1 MYLKTTI
8 LKLIFISCI
17 SLFIV
22 ACRPNEQTGN
32 TSKVNV
38 EKITATIQ
46 ELSQAIEK
54 NPDDA
59 ELYYQRGTR
68 YFDEKLLDRA
78 LADMDDA
85 IKYAPEYPLYH
96 FQKARIL
103 YAMNRTLD
111 AEKAYQ
117 KAISLKPDFEDAK
130 MKLAELYY
138 VVKEHPKSIA
148 LLNDIIATNKKN
160 TQAYFVRGMNQKE
173 MGDSVRAIASFQ
185 KVLELNAKDYDALMQ
200 LGILLTARG
209 HSAAKEYLTSAI
221 KLQPRSKEA
230 YFARAYYFQQ
240 KGKLQEAL
248 LDYKRVIEL
257 DEKNADA
264 YYNVGMIN
272 FDAGK
277 YKEALHAF
285 TICIQ
290 MNQDM
295 ADAYYMRGLTHEKL
309 GNKQDA
315 VLNYQVIVKSGVDY
329 PDAQRALIRL
339 GYR

>member
-1 MYLKTTI
+1 MYFKTTI
-8 LKLIFISCI
+8 LKLIFVSCM
-17 SLFIV
+17 SLCLT
-22 ACRPNEQTGN
+22 ACSNNEPSGKAAKAN
-32 TSKVNV
+32 E

-54 NPDDA
+54 NPTDA

-68 YFDEKLLDRA
+68 YFDEKYLDRA
-78 LADMDDA
+78 LADLGDA

-111 AEKAYQ
+111 AEKSYQ
-117 KAISLKPDFEDAK
+117 QAILLKPDFEDAK
-130 MKLAELYY
+130 MKLAELYF
-138 VVKEHPKSIA
+138 VVKEHTKSIA
-148 LLNDIIATNKKN
+148 LLNDIVAANKKN

-173 MGDSVRAIASFQ
+173 MGDSIRAIASFQ
-185 KVLELNAKDYDALMQ
+185 KVLELNAKEYDALIQ

-209 HSAAKEYLTSAI
+209 HSAAKEYLTTAI

-230 YFARAYYFQQ
+230 YFARAYYYQQ
-240 KGKLQEAL
+240 KGKLQDAL

-295 ADAYYMRGLTHEKL
+295 TDAYYMRGLTHEKL

-315 VLNYQVIVKSGVDY
+315 VLNYQVIIKSGVDY